1 MPGVN
6 AALTSLVGIGGL
18 VVGAALD
25 PVGQRMAER
34 SRIEEEARRRE
45 RQERKD
51 AAQADPAVP
60 EGQSGE
66 GTGGEGTGGEGTG
79 GEGTGGE
86 GTGGEGT
93 GGPPWSEAPAAAA
106 QASAPPALSAAVP
119 HLVPAGRSVPR
130 TVAAGVVTGALWAGS
145 AARFG
150 AHTVLGA
157 YLAFFALLV
166 AVALT
171 DLSTRLVPRRLVYP
185 CAGLMVAFFLIA
197 AAIDHSASHLS
208 GAAIGGAVAFGAFFV
223 VWWFVPR
230 GMGFG
235 DVRLAGVIGI
245 ATGWLSL
252 LHAYAAFFV
261 GFISGLGFG
270 LVAIAASG
278 GGRRTRIPFAPALA
292 VGAVVGVF
300 WGGPMVRAVFGAGA

>member
-25 PVGQRMAER
+25 PIGQRMAER
-34 SRIEEEARRRE
+34 SRIEEEAHRRE
-45 RQERKD
+45 REEQKD
-51 AAQADPAVP
+51 AARTDPTEP
-60 EGQSGE
+60 QDRSTEGTDGE
-66 GTGGEGTGGEGTG
+66 GREQPTR
-79 GEGTGGE
+79 
-86 GTGGEGT
+86 
-93 GGPPWSEAPAAAA
+93 SEPSAAAA
-106 QASAPPALSAAVP
+106 QAPAHPAPGAAVP

-130 TVAAGVVTGALWAGS
+130 TVAAAVATGALWAGS

-150 AHTVLGA
+150 AHAVLGA
-157 YLAFFALLV
+157 YLVFFALLV

-185 CAGLMVAFFLIA
+185 CAGLMAAFFLIA
-197 AAIDHSASHLS
+197 AAVDHSTSHLS
-208 GAAIGGAVAFGAFFV
+208 GAAIGGAVACGAFFV

-261 GFISGLGFG
+261 GFMAGLVFG

>member
-25 PVGQRMAER
+25 PIGQRMADR

-45 RQERKD
+45 REERKD
-51 AAQADPAVP
+51 AARADPAEP
-60 EGQSGE
+60 EYQDTE
-66 GTGGEGTGGEGTG
+66 GTDTEGTDTEGT
-79 GEGTGGE
+79 EQPTR
-86 GTGGEGT
+86 
-93 GGPPWSEAPAAAA
+93 SEASAPAAHV
-106 QASAPPALSAAVP
+106 SAHPAPSTEVP

-130 TVAAGVVTGALWAGS
+130 TVAAAVVTGALWAGS

-150 AHTVLGA
+150 AQAVLGA

-171 DLSTRLVPRRLVYP
+171 DLSTRLVPRRLLYP
-185 CAGLMVAFFLIA
+185 CAGLMVVFFLIA
-197 AAIDHSASHLS
+197 AAVDHSTSHLS
-208 GAAIGGAVAFGAFFV
+208 GAAIGGTVAFGAFFV

-261 GFISGLGFG
+261 GFIAGLVFG

>member
-18 VVGAALD
+18 VVGALLD

-45 RQERKD
+45 REERKD
-51 AAQADPAVP
+51 AARAEHAVR
-60 EGQSGE
+60 GDQSGE
-66 GTGGEGTGGEGTG
+66 GTNGEGTNDEGTNGEGTN
-79 GEGTGGE
+79 GEGTNQP
-86 GTGGEGT
+86 T
-93 GGPPWSEAPAAAA
+93 WSEAPAAAA
-106 QASAPPALSAAVP
+106 HASAPPAPGAAMR

-130 TVAAGVVTGALWAGS
+130 TVAAAVATGGLWAGS
-145 AARFG
+145 AVRFG

-157 YLAFFALLV
+157 YLVFFALLV

-185 CAGLMVAFFLIA
+185 CAGLMVVFFLIA
-197 AAIDHSASHLS
+197 AAVDHATSHLS

-261 GFISGLGFG
+261 GFIAGLVFG